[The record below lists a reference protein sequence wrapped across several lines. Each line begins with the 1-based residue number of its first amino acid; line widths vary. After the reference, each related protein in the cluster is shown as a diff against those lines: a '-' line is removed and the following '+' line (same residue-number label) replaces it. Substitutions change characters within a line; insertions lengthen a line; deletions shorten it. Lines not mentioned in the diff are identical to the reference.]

1 VLDAVYGAAAAPVA
15 LGLSFSVGDVPTFRL
30 WAPTAHSVKLNI
42 YASASATTATAF
54 DLMEDAASGVWSYT
68 APDASW
74 TNSAYYTY
82 SVNVFSAR
90 PEVRNQRAGR
100 TSAAGHPDR

>member
-54 DLMEDAASGVWSYT
+54 DLMEGRRLGRVVLH

-82 SVNVFSAR
+82 SVNVFSRSA
-90 PEVRNQRAGR
+90 EVAIRAGPR
-100 TSAAGHPDR
+100 AASRMR